1 MFGLS
6 SSAERILSP
15 ATLTHPA
22 DVRSV
27 PAEPGIYGWWIRVGS
42 LEVPIADYRQHDDFE
57 LLYVGIA
64 PRKPSTDGRLSKSN
78 LRKRLN
84 QHVNGNASRSTLRR
98 TLGVLLMETLDM
110 ELGLRNGRPHWVEET
125 RLTRW
130 MHENAR
136 VAYVI
141 DQAPW
146 QAEDELLANAT
157 LALNIVGRTDDEF
170 ARTISARRR
179 AARAAARPI

>member
-98 TLGVLLMETLDM
+98 TLGVLLMEP
-110 ELGLRNGRPHWVEET
+110 LGLTLGRLRPNNSDGGLVFKPSDDLFKLSTEPGPRPVEVQ
-125 RLTRW
+125 RLSTDP
-130 MHENAR
+130 
-136 VAYVI
+136 V
-141 DQAPW
+141 
-146 QAEDELLANAT
+146 T
-157 LALNIVGRTDDEF
+157 LNNDVQIGLIRSVSTGIEQ
-170 ARTISARRR
+170 
-179 AARAAARPI
+179 